1 MKRSVFKMLAAA
13 AAAAAIAPGTAGAI
27 GIMIPSDRSLGPLA
41 IESHRVE
48 IDITDRAAVTKVDQV
63 FRNSSDRILEATY
76 IFPLPEGS
84 SVSQFALWVNGQRTE
99 GEVLERDAAR
109 RIYEEIVARMVDPGL
124 IEYIGGNL
132 FRARVFP
139 IPARGEQRVE
149 IRFTSTL
156 AYESG
161 LVRYVYP
168 MKTPGRSAETLRDFT
183 LTARI
188 ESAVPIQSIYSP
200 THEVD
205 VTRRNDNHATAGFE
219 RQRAD
224 LGKDFVLY
232 FSVSRED
239 VGLSLLAH
247 RPDREDGFFMM
258 MVTPRKDLDEQEVM
272 GKHVTFVVDT
282 SGSMSGEKMD
292 GAREAL
298 RFCLDRLGSD
308 DVFNVIRFSSDVEA
322 LSDSPIAASAANK
335 ERAGEFVRRLR
346 ALGGTAIDAALAK
359 ALEQPTESGV
369 PHMIVFITDGMPT
382 VGETDPVRIV
392 DRVTSANDRKSR
404 IFVFGLGNDVNANF
418 LDMIAQRNRGT
429 AEYARSGEEL
439 EVKLS
444 AFYAKIAFPVMAN
457 LALRA
462 GRGVELLDVFPREL
476 PDLFHGSQLLLLGR
490 YRGDGEVSVSLGG
503 DVGRQTKTF
512 TYDVGFPNREN
523 DNDFLPHLWATRK
536 VGYLLDNIR
545 LGGENSELREEVIAL
560 GRRYG
565 IVTPYTS
572 YLVTEDGPA
581 PPPRPIPLGGGDRDD
596 FGPPMGATRAPEPE
610 ARAMQ
615 AFGAFD
621 QAAGAASAPATM
633 GEGGRRMSEEIR
645 GMRER
650 ERAETGSTTR
660 FVAGRLFLW
669 RGGAWVED
677 GAAGAGRTIEIKY
690 MSAAWFDLIS
700 LRPDLRQ
707 VLSLGENVTVKVGD
721 GRTVVVRAAAGRETI
736 ERDELRR
743 FVER

>member
-1 MKRSVFKMLAAA
+1 MKRSVFKMLAA

-84 SVSQFALWVNGQRTE
+84 SVSQFALWVNGRRTE

-200 THEVD
+200 THEVG

-322 LSDSPIAASAANK
+322 LSDSPMAASAANK
-335 ERAGEFVRRLR
+335 ERAGEFVRRMR

-359 ALEQPTESGV
+359 ALEQPIESGV
-369 PHMIVFITDGMPT
+369 PHMIVFLTDGMPT

-444 AFYAKIAFPVMAN
+444 AFYGKIAFPVMAN

-512 TYDVGFPNREN
+512 TYDVGFPNRES

-545 LGGENSELREEVIAL
+545 LGGENQEVREEVIAL

-572 YLVTEDGPA
+572 YLVTEDQPA
-581 PPPRPIPLGGGDRDD
+581 PQQIRLGGRDRDD
-596 FGPPMGATRAPEPE
+596 FGPPG
-610 ARAMQ
+610 
-615 AFGAFD
+615 
-621 QAAGAASAPATM
+621 
-633 GEGGRRMSEEIR
+633 
-645 GMRER
+645 
-650 ERAETGSTTR
+650 
-660 FVAGRLFLW
+660 
-669 RGGAWVED
+669 
-677 GAAGAGRTIEIKY
+677 
-690 MSAAWFDLIS
+690 
-700 LRPDLRQ
+700 
-707 VLSLGENVTVKVGD
+707 
-721 GRTVVVRAAAGRETI
+721 
-736 ERDELRR
+736 
-743 FVER
+743 

>member
-292 GAREAL
+292 SAREAV
-298 RFCLDRLGSD
+298 RFCLDRLRSD

-322 LSDSPIAASAANK
+322 LSDSPMAASAANK
-335 ERAGEFVRRLR
+335 ERAGEFVRGMR

-359 ALEQPTESGV
+359 ALEQPIQSGV

-392 DRVTSANDRKSR
+392 DRVTRTNDRKSR
-404 IFVFGLGNDVNANF
+404 IFAFGLGNDVNANF

-429 AEYARSGEEL
+429 AEYAR
-439 EVKLS
+439 
-444 AFYAKIAFPVMAN
+444 KIG
-457 LALRA
+457 RA
-462 GRGVELLDVFPREL
+462 HV
-476 PDLFHGSQLLLLGR
+476 
-490 YRGDGEVSVSLGG
+490 
-503 DVGRQTKTF
+503 
-512 TYDVGFPNREN
+512 
-523 DNDFLPHLWATRK
+523 
-536 VGYLLDNIR
+536 
-545 LGGENSELREEVIAL
+545 
-560 GRRYG
+560 
-565 IVTPYTS
+565 
-572 YLVTEDGPA
+572 
-581 PPPRPIPLGGGDRDD
+581 
-596 FGPPMGATRAPEPE
+596 
-610 ARAMQ
+610 
-615 AFGAFD
+615 
-621 QAAGAASAPATM
+621 
-633 GEGGRRMSEEIR
+633 
-645 GMRER
+645 
-650 ERAETGSTTR
+650 
-660 FVAGRLFLW
+660 
-669 RGGAWVED
+669 
-677 GAAGAGRTIEIKY
+677 
-690 MSAAWFDLIS
+690 
-700 LRPDLRQ
+700 
-707 VLSLGENVTVKVGD
+707 
-721 GRTVVVRAAAGRETI
+721 
-736 ERDELRR
+736 
-743 FVER
+743 